1 MLDGENEHIST
12 TLPLP
17 GARVPIHIMETSLS
31 PPDGKVLLIPR
42 SCVPAQS
49 TQQLF
54 LQPTGVPGDQ
64 DHPSRQSHCHAVGT
78 EKGLDVHGCSWES
91 GGGFPP
97 LGKGAGHTGIQSLM

>member
-1 MLDGENEHIST
+1 MNTYLLHCPSRG
-12 TLPLP
+12 L
-17 GARVPIHIMETSLS
+17 GFPIHIMETSLS
-31 PPDGKVLLIPR
+31 PPDGKVLLIPC

-49 TQQLF
+49 TQQLFF

-64 DHPSRQSHCHAVGT
+64 DHPSRQSHSHAVGA
-78 EKGLDVHGCSWES
+78 EKGLDVQGCSWES